1 MTRHSNE
8 ETDKGPA
15 RGRIRVPTGAD
26 LPNQQ
31 RSADG
36 VRFPISWKIFGIA
49 LGLLILM
56 TAVTGL
62 SSWKLTR
69 VQQEV
74 EALAD
79 YYIPLTELV
88 NKMELHLRQEL
99 IHLERIV
106 LVQQFQHVPL
116 ATLKPEQESFEA
128 KGRDVQADVASALQ
142 LLTKALTASTVVPD
156 KAMFVRLDPEIRDI
170 NRAHQHLEE
179 SVLKYLAEVKYGDQ
193 HSISVLHDV
202 IVEERK
208 NFDAEVRDVRREL
221 ARFTERSAIRAS
233 ELQEQ
238 ARRMNW
244 AITLTA
250 GVLGLAFASMFT
262 RSLVKPVRRLLQ
274 GTKSVE
280 QGNLAIELA
289 VSTADEIAALT
300 KSFNHMVAEL
310 RQKELIKD
318 TFGKYVDPRIV
329 KGLIEDQRLAQA
341 GERRTMTVFFS
352 DLEGFT
358 SLSERLT
365 PEHVVRVLNR
375 YFALMSQPI
384 NQHQGILD
392 KYLGDGIMAFWGPPF
407 TSETE
412 HPDLA
417 CRAALEQI
425 AKLEEFRQMLP
436 ELLGLRKGLPT
447 INLRIGI
454 ATGDV
459 TVGSIGSEF
468 SKGYTVIGDTVNL
481 AARLETANKQY
492 GTHILISEDTWKL
505 AQASIEVRELDYV
518 RVVGKSDPVR
528 VFEVLAEKNGL
539 TPAQRALRDHFEE
552 GLHAYRLREW
562 ERAETAF
569 RECVTIDPDD
579 FPSTLLLSRT
589 LQFKATPPGEEWDGA
604 WSLSQK

>member
-1 MTRHSNE
+1 
-8 ETDKGPA
+8 
-15 RGRIRVPTGAD
+15 
-26 LPNQQ
+26 
-31 RSADG
+31 
-36 VRFPISWKIFGIA
+36 
-49 LGLLILM
+49 
-56 TAVTGL
+56 
-62 SSWKLTR
+62 
-69 VQQEV
+69 
-74 EALAD
+74 
-79 YYIPLTELV
+79 
-88 NKMELHLRQEL
+88 
-99 IHLERIV
+99 
-106 LVQQFQHVPL
+106 
-116 ATLKPEQESFEA
+116 
-128 KGRDVQADVASALQ
+128 
-142 LLTKALTASTVVPD
+142 
-156 KAMFVRLDPEIRDI
+156 
-170 NRAHQHLEE
+170 
-179 SVLKYLAEVKYGDQ
+179 
-193 HSISVLHDV
+193 
-202 IVEERK
+202 
-208 NFDAEVRDVRREL
+208 
-221 ARFTERSAIRAS
+221 
-233 ELQEQ
+233 
-238 ARRMNW
+238 
-244 AITLTA
+244 
-250 GVLGLAFASMFT
+250 
-262 RSLVKPVRRLLQ
+262 
-274 GTKSVE
+274 
-280 QGNLAIELA
+280 
-289 VSTADEIAALT
+289 
-300 KSFNHMVAEL
+300 
-310 RQKELIKD
+310 
-318 TFGKYVDPRIV
+318 
-329 KGLIEDQRLAQA
+329 
-341 GERRTMTVFFS
+341 
-352 DLEGFT
+352 
-358 SLSERLT
+358 
-365 PEHVVRVLNR
+365 
-375 YFALMSQPI
+375 
-384 NQHQGILD
+384 
-392 KYLGDGIMAFWGPPF
+392 MAFWGPPF